1 MVLFLPSIRICS
13 YSVPVFLLSI
23 GFLTFLPIHLGK
35 KRRSWWNRIGV
46 CIPSLLAH
54 CLMTGVVV
62 CLAQMWFIKAV
73 AFTPMMHPMT
83 TTTTTTDTS
92 SSSAP
97 PLLSQ
102 AASSTESSSLSELP
116 SFIWPNPVWPVSE
129 WKRKQEEEMAL
140 MNSHG
145 LRPLPAATGGNAT
158 MASAQPSRPS
168 FSLPWSVCE
177 RDNST
182 RRHDD
187 DDDDHLDNEE
197 EEDEESWWSSKLRVD
212 CLTDRAPQVVLC
224 LMWINAVFFFLQTAL
239 IIFLNVVDT
248 RAILVD

>member
-116 SFIWPNPVWPVSE
+116 SFII
-129 WKRKQEEEMAL
+129 
-140 MNSHG
+140 
-145 LRPLPAATGGNAT
+145 
-158 MASAQPSRPS
+158 
-168 FSLPWSVCE
+168 
-177 RDNST
+177 
-182 RRHDD
+182 RH
-187 DDDDHLDNEE
+187 LIE
-197 EEDEESWWSSKLRVD
+197 K
-212 CLTDRAPQVVLC
+212 C
-224 LMWINAVFFFLQTAL
+224 VFFCLSDLAA
-239 IIFLNVVDT
+239 IFCWFRCYMLT
-248 RAILVD
+248 WFHGCIY